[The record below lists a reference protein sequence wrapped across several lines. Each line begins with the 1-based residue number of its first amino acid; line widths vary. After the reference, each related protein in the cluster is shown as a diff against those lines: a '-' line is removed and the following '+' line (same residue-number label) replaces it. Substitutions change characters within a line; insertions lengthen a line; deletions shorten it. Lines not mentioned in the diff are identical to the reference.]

1 MLPQA
6 HMELCSTASDQDAT
20 GPRGSIK
27 LCTMLQSKEIS
38 NEKKTKKNKMK
49 NLLNC
54 PQSAQKLVC
63 THKCLYYT
71 GEGKNNTLRVF

>member
-38 NEKKTKKNKMK
+38 NEKKTKKKQNEESFE
-49 NLLNC
+49 L
-54 PQSAQKLVC
+54 PAVC
-63 THKCLYYT
+63 SKACLHS
-71 GEGKNNTLRVF
+71 

>member
-38 NEKKTKKNKMK
+38 NEKKTKKKQNEESFEF
-49 NLLNC
+49 
-54 PQSAQKLVC
+54 PAVC
-63 THKCLYYT
+63 SKACLHS
-71 GEGKNNTLRVF
+71 